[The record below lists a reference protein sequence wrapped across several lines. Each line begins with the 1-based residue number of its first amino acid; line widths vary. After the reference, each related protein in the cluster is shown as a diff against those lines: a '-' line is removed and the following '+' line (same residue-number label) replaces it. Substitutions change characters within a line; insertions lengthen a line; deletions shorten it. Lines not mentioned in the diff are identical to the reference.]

1 MAGNWREYPETVVP
15 SFLFLIGELCTFKHH
30 SHHQNVIIS
39 SSLEMFPKR
48 ALVSNITS
56 EAGRSQI
63 LPAQVLS
70 SHAFF
75 PVISSGRMEECSSFL
90 FMEYEPFTPRKKQS
104 KRSRN
109 IVIIQH
115 PDETIYDN

>member
-15 SFLFLIGELCTFKHH
+15 SFLFLTGELCTFKHH

-39 SSLEMFPKR
+39 SNSEMFPKR

-56 EAGRSQI
+56 EAGRSPI

-75 PVISSGRMEECSSFL
+75 QSYPQEEWKNVLLFCSWS
-90 FMEYEPFTPRKKQS
+90 MNPFTPRKKQS